1 MSSSPSDSVLD
12 ASESI
17 DCLLERI
24 LRMLPLFPTE
34 PLVRESASFRGVD
47 FRSDF
52 FDSGS
57 DKDSSAPSKLIRF
70 FDRVLRPG
78 DG

>member
-1 MSSSPSDSVLD
+1 
-12 ASESI
+12 
-17 DCLLERI
+17 
-24 LRMLPLFPTE
+24 MLPLFPTE